1 MPDLGALDNIDLSDF
16 PPYERALMEE
26 YLRRKKLK
34 EKGEGFLSFV
44 KHVMPEFIIEE
55 VHVLIARHLEK
66 LRDGEIDRLM
76 VLMPPRTGKSLTTS
90 ELLPAWWEGHFPGDK
105 LLHAS
110 YASTLVE
117 KFGRKIRNMIMSEEY
132 HEVFPDTVVAKDSR
146 ASAQW
151 GTTAKGEYNA
161 VGVGGGVAGKGGNLL
176 LVDDPVSEQDM
187 FSSSAHNHC
196 YEWYGSGYYTRRQP
210 DRNAILVTMTR
221 WRTDDLVGRLLADA
235 ISVSGADQWTVLKI
249 PAIIDQE
256 TADLLNS
263 CSDDPH
269 IETPHHYREGDSF
282 SPRRWPLKELL
293 RSKANMSARAWAA
306 LYMQSPVLEEGG
318 LLQAQW
324 WKLWP
329 DSKPLPEM
337 TYILQSYDV
346 AAETDIHNDNTARTT
361 WGVFKRPS
369 DGLMCAMIME
379 YTLHKKDFPD
389 LLENA
394 LAAFEAH
401 KPDRAII
408 EKASSGIPLYQEFR
422 KRGIRV
428 TPIKPIGSKYSRA
441 DAASIPLSQGVV
453 YYPNRAWARK
463 LIEICA
469 QFPSGPEDDSVD
481 STTQALN
488 FIRRMFLLETP
499 GDEEPEDDEMDKP
512 PVRSYARRQSR
523 MRIAA

>member
-1 MPDLGALDNIDLSDF
+1 MSVIDENLDLSEF
-16 PPYERALMEE
+16 PPVERALVAE
-26 YLRRKKLK
+26 YLRRKALRA
-34 EKGEGFLSFV
+34 KGEGFLSFV

-66 LRDGEIDRLM
+66 LKDGEIDRLM

-132 HEVFPDTVVAKDSR
+132 REVFPNTIVAKDSR

-187 FSSSAHNHC
+187 FSPSAHTHC

-221 WRTDDLVGRLLADA
+221 WRTDDLVGRLLADS
-235 ISVSGADQWTVLKI
+235 ISKPGADQWTVLKI
-249 PAIIDQE
+249 PAIIGQE

-263 CSDDPH
+263 CSDDPL
-269 IETPHHYREGDSF
+269 IEVPHYYREGDSF
-282 SPRRWPLKELL
+282 SPRRWPLEELM

-306 LYMQSPVLEEGG
+306 LYMQSPVVEEGG
-318 LLQAQW
+318 VLQAQW

-337 TYILQSYDV
+337 TYILQAYDV
-346 AAETDIHNDNTARTT
+346 ASETATHNDFSARTT
-361 WGVFKRPS
+361 WGIFKRPA
-369 DGLMCAMIME
+369 DGRMCAMVLE
-379 YTLHKKDFPD
+379 YTLHKLDFPA

-394 LAAFEAH
+394 LTAYH
-401 KPDRAII
+401 VQKPDRII
-408 EKASSGIPLYQEFR
+408 VEKASSGIPLYQEFR
-422 KRGIRV
+422 KRGIPV
-428 TPIKPIGSKYSRA
+428 SPIPPKGSKYSRA

-453 YYPNRAWARK
+453 YYPDRVWARK
-463 LIEICA
+463 LVDICA

-481 STTQALN
+481 STTLALN
-488 FIRRMFLLETP
+488 YFRRMFLLEVP
-499 GDEEPEDDEMDKP
+499 DDEDDDEDSTIDKP
-512 PVRSYARRQSR
+512 IIRSYARRQSR